1 MKLKE
6 ASNVKRTNIKIVY
19 CAMLIALSMVG
30 ALIKI
35 QGSIAF
41 DSMPGF
47 FAALFLGPAAGALV
61 AGIGHFL
68 SAMTSG
74 FPFTLPMH
82 IIVTVEMAAFAFA
95 FGWFYRRT
103 NGIIASIVAVILNG
117 PIAALIVVPTSTFF
131 GLEFSGWPLFYFLLP
146 TLTIAS
152 AANVFLACIVYKALE
167 KRLTKFH

>member
-1 MKLKE
+1 MITRKATSLKL
-6 ASNVKRTNIKIVY
+6 VY
-19 CAMLIALSMVG
+19 CAMLIGLSAVG

-74 FPFTLPMH
+74 FPLTLPMH
-82 IIVTVEMAAFAFA
+82 LIVTVEMALFSFT
-95 FGWFYRRT
+95 FGWVYRKS
-103 NGIIASIVAVILNG
+103 NGIVACIVAIILNG
-117 PIAALIVVPTSTFF
+117 PVASLIAVPTSVLL
-131 GLEFSGWPLFYFLLP
+131 GLPFSGWPLFYFVLP
-146 TLTIAS
+146 ILSLAS
-152 AANVFLACIVYKALE
+152 AANVILAYIVYKALE
-167 KRLTKFH
+167 KRLKNIQ